1 MSYILVYLS
10 RSIYTE
16 FRTQK
21 IIIFALHKSLPKATK
36 YAIFA
41 SYMESKY
48 TKVYNMAFATVFPL
62 LIAKAE
68 RKQRTRSEVLQVT
81 SWLTGYPEEQI
92 ISALSSDISYGDFFR
107 LAPALN
113 PLRENIKGS
122 VCGVKLDSITEPLM
136 LDIRRLDKLV
146 DDLAKGK
153 SLDKILPK

>member
-1 MSYILVYLS
+1 
-10 RSIYTE
+10 
-16 FRTQK
+16 
-21 IIIFALHKSLPKATK
+21 
-36 YAIFA
+36 
-41 SYMESKY
+41 
-48 TKVYNMAFATVFPL
+48 MAFATVFPL
-62 LIAKAE
+62 LIGKAE
-68 RKQRTRSEVLQVT
+68 RKHRTRAEVLQVT
-81 SWLTGYPEEQI
+81 SWLTGYDEAQI